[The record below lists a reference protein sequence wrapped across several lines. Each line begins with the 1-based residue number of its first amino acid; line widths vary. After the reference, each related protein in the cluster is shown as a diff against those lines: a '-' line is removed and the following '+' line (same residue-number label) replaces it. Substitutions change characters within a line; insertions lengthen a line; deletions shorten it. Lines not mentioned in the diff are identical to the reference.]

1 MKPGWQKL
9 LSAPRRAGGEVRL
22 PGLVVLAGIVLV
34 VAGLA
39 LHFWF
44 GNARQPMPW
53 MADNWVATWGA
64 SPGTP
69 KAGDV
74 QVFNDQT
81 LRLIVHTTIGGK
93 KVRVRVSNEL
103 GTAPLRIGAAHVALR
118 QDGASIAA
126 GTDRAL
132 TFGGAQSITIPA
144 GAPVLS
150 DPVDLDVPRLADLA
164 VSLYLP
170 GKAQATTIHAWASQT
185 SYVSPT
191 GNFAG
196 AGEMPAERTITSWPF
211 LSEVD
216 VAAPEAVAIVAL
228 GDSIT
233 EAGTSTIDA
242 NQRWPDLLAARLL
255 GEAGKAG
262 AGSPGGQL
270 GVVNRG
276 ISGNRLLRDPHDE
289 PLYGKAGLARF
300 DREVLAT
307 AGVRYLIVLIGIND
321 IGHPGFGKVSP
332 AEAPATAD
340 LIAGYRQLIARA
352 HEKGIAVYGATMTP
366 FEGTVHPGWYTPQ
379 KGAVRDAVNAW
390 IRNSGEFDGVIDF
403 DRALRDPAHPGRLL
417 AVYDRG
423 DHLHPNDLG
432 MQALAKAIPVDLF
445 RLHKA
450 GQWER
455 ASR

>member
-1 MKPGWQKL
+1 MKSGLQKL
-9 LSAPRRAGGEVRL
+9 LSAPRRASGAVRL
-22 PGLVVLAGIVLV
+22 PGLIVLAGVVLV

-39 LHFWF
+39 LHFWY
-44 GNARQPMPW
+44 GNGRQPMPW

-64 SPGTP
+64 APGTP
-69 KAGDV
+69 KAGDA
-74 QVFNDQT
+74 QAFKDQT
-81 LRLIVHTTIGGK
+81 LRMVVHTTIGGK
-93 KVRVRVSNEL
+93 KVRIRVSNEL
-103 GTAPLRIGAAHVALR
+103 GTAPLRIGAARVALR
-118 QDGASIAA
+118 KSGASIVA
-126 GTDRAL
+126 GTDRVV
-132 TFGGAQSITIPA
+132 TFGGAQSITVPA

-150 DPVDLDVPRLADLA
+150 DPVELDVPRLADLA

-170 GKAQATTIHAWASQT
+170 GKAEATTIHAWASQT
-185 SYVSPT
+185 GYVSPT
-191 GNFAG
+191 GNFAS
-196 AGEMPAERTITSWPF
+196 AAEMPAERTITSWPF
-211 LSEVD
+211 LTEVD
-216 VAAPEAVAIVAL
+216 VAAPDAVAIVAL

-242 NQRWPDLLAARLL
+242 NQRWPDLLASRLL
-255 GEAGKAG
+255 GEPGKAG
-262 AGSPGGQL
+262 AESPGGRL

-332 AEAPATAD
+332 AEAPTPAD
-340 LIAGYRQLIARA
+340 LIAGYRQIIARA
-352 HEKGIAVYGATMTP
+352 HEKGIVVYGATMTP

-390 IRNSGEFDGVIDF
+390 IRTSGEFDGVIDF
-403 DRALRDPAHPGRLL
+403 DLALRDPAHPTRLL
-417 AVYDRG
+417 AKYDRG

-432 MQALAKAIPVDLF
+432 MQALANAIPLGLF
-445 RLHKA
+445 RLRA
-450 GQWER
+450 GAPWKLT
-455 ASR
+455 SR